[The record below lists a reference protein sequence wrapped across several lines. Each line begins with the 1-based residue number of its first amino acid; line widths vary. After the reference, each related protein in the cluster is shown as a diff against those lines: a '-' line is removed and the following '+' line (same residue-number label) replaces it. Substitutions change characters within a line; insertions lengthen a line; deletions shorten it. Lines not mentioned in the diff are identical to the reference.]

1 MKPGD
6 LIRSTQELQNYMMA
20 LIATRDEILD
30 DSSDKT
36 EDSIVYNAIEV
47 ITDEATLDTI
57 KHYKPQEGEFQEEA
71 LLYDLGKG
79 VYFGYFKEITVSD
92 GIVRLYSW

>member
-36 EDSIVYNAIEV
+36 EDSIV
-47 ITDEATLDTI
+47 
-57 KHYKPQEGEFQEEA
+57 
-71 LLYDLGKG
+71 
-79 VYFGYFKEITVSD
+79 
-92 GIVRLYSW
+92 